1 MVENA
6 VLNMMIE
13 RGGAFNRNLAE
24 LYYVADA
31 GNSIKLENAFSDI
44 FEHFQKLSEEANTNE
59 KTRV

>member
-1 MVENA
+1 MVANE

-31 GNSIKLENAFSDI
+31 GNRIKLELAFSDI
-44 FEHFQKLSEEANTNE
+44 FEHFQKLSDETSPDEN
-59 KTRV
+59 